1 MTKNK
6 HQLLI
11 FEQLSRQLRTKLLLV
26 WIFLLGLLIVNLI
39 VPFLGSFVIGLWI
52 TIPLVL
58 LWWAYYAF
66 VVPRAWIEVKGKHL
80 LVKLP
85 MQEIRISY
93 GRIDNIIATK
103 MSEHFGFDELSGREQ
118 AILAPYFKQTCAMM
132 KLTSAPPKLNKKSL
146 PWYFFTPH
154 DKGILLIVPNWMA
167 LSRQIETARTR
178 WQEKRGINRRNEDET
193 RSLAAR
199 ILDL

>member
-6 HQLLI
+6 HPLLI
-11 FEQLSRQLRTKLLLV
+11 YEQLSQRFRTKLLLV
-26 WIFLLGLLIVNLI
+26 WIFLLGVLIINLI
-39 VPFLGSFVIGLWI
+39 VPFLGLFVVALWVS
-52 TIPLVL
+52 IPAVM
-58 LWWAYYAF
+58 LWWGYYAF
-66 VVPRAWIEVKGKHL
+66 VVPKAWIEVKGKHL

-103 MSEHFGFDELSGREQ
+103 MSEHFGFDELNGREQ
-118 AILAPYFKQTCAMM
+118 AILAPYFKQTCALM
-132 KLTSAPPKLNKKSL
+132 KLTSIPAKLNKKNA
-146 PWYFFTPH
+146 PWYFFSPH
-154 DKGILLIVPNWMA
+154 HKGVLLIVPNWMR
-167 LSRQIETARTR
+167 LSRQIETARTK
-178 WQEKRGINRRNEDET
+178 WQERQGINVRNEDET